1 MSALCQKRTYALQ
14 QNESFIRSPR
24 RRSRARPDDVCRMT
38 WLLGPTRAFVAGA
51 PEILEALLSHHS
63 PLPEAPFWTTHPDRT
78 VDR

>member
-1 MSALCQKRTYALQ
+1 
-14 QNESFIRSPR
+14 
-24 RRSRARPDDVCRMT
+24 MT

-78 VDR
+78 LDR